1 MWTRSALADI
11 RRIHEFREPVDAVA
25 AARAVQSVVAR
36 VKRIPRQPR
45 LGERLPGFGDYE
57 VRRVQVRKYEIRYEI
72 AGGDLY
78 VQRMLHRRED
88 R

>member
-1 MWTRSALADI
+1 M
-11 RRIHEFREPVDAVA
+11 
-25 AARAVQSVVAR
+25 
-36 VKRIPRQPR
+36 
-45 LGERLPGFGDYE
+45 PGFGDRE